1 NPLGSMDTTVVSLKY
16 AWAYSPFERLT
27 AQMMYSP
34 GTSPS
39 AFRFTEPEA
48 PSYLPSSP
56 AANSDKA
63 WAHWPGPSAVPG
75 GDATAWTLARTEV
88 PEMSAAASAARATRY
103 AAS

>member
-1 NPLGSMDTTVVSLKY
+1 MGGAVGKNPLGSMDTTVVSLKY

-48 PSYLPSSP
+48 PS
-56 AANSDKA
+56 
-63 WAHWPGPSAVPG
+63 
-75 GDATAWTLARTEV
+75 
-88 PEMSAAASAARATRY
+88 
-103 AAS
+103 